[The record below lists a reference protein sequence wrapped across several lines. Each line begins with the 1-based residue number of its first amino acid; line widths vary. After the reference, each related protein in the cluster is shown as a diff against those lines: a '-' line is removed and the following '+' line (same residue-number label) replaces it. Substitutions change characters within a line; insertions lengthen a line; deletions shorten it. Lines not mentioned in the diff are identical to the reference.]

1 MVGARE
7 QDHGRGPGKLS
18 ARIAASL
25 AWLLCALCVALA
37 VLAVGLDSYTPPTRH
52 EPDFAVLAGIP
63 LLVYPIIGALVVSH
77 RPKKTGIGLSPAG
90 YWRVSFPMAAIS
102 PPG

>member
-37 VLAVGLDSYTPPTRH
+37 VLAVGLDFYTPPTRH

-77 RPKKTGIGLSPAG
+77 RPKNAVGWIRSEERRVGKECRSRWSP
-90 YWRVSFPMAAIS
+90 YH
-102 PPG
+102 

>member
-37 VLAVGLDSYTPPTRH
+37 VLAVALDFYTPHTRH
-52 EPDFAVLAGIP
+52 EPDFTVFAGIP
-63 LLVYPIIGALVVSH
+63 LLVYPIIGALVVSQ
-77 RPKKTGIGLSPAG
+77 RPKNAVGWVLCGMGFIIEVLAFCRAYTD
-90 YWRVSFPMAAIS
+90 
-102 PPG
+102 